1 MSLFTIP
8 DNFFPSLS
16 SPFSHSFNSHPKVL

>member
-8 DNFFPSLS
+8 DNFFPSLI
-16 SPFSHSFNSHPKVL
+16 SPFCHSFNSHPKVL

>member
-16 SPFSHSFNSHPKVL
+16 SPFCHSFTSHPKVL